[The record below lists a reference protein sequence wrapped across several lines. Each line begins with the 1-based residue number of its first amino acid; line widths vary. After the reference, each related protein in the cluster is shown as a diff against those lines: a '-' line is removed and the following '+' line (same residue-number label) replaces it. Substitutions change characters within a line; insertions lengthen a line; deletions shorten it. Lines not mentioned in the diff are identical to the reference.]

1 MKISFPNY
9 GSRAGI
15 SIRAAVNS
23 LLNRQKAERTKIAA
37 REKEVPQITPGW
49 DYRPR
54 KSVRRQVAVDAAR
67 AEKTAETL
75 SSSPSAVDANNLV
88 WLDFINPDPT
98 IEEAKTKA
106 RLWDRSYGGS
116 RYD

>member
-15 SIRAAVNS
+15 WIRSAINA
-23 LLNRQKAERTKIAA
+23 LLTWHKPERTHTEA
-37 REKEVPQITPGW
+37 RKKNVPQITPGW

-54 KSVRRQVAVDAAR
+54 KPIRRHTPVDAAR
-67 AEKTAETL
+67 TETAESL
-75 SSSPSAVDANNLV
+75 NSSPSAVDANNVV
-88 WLDFINPDPT
+88 WLDFINSDPSS
-98 IEEAKTKA
+98 EHARTKGPPRDGA
-106 RLWDRSYGGS
+106 YAGS